1 MNGKFDQNRSL
12 FPTAVEL
19 ESIVFQV
26 FTIFQSQFSISILFA
41 LTHLRPMLPSID
53 WFLYG
58 GSTDIKLINHCAVQK
73 DL

>member
-1 MNGKFDQNRSL
+1 MNGKFDPNRSL

-19 ESIVFQV
+19 ESLVFQV

-41 LTHLRPMLPSID
+41 LTHLSSMLPSID